1 MLEVSL
7 LVLEVLEEEEGLVA
21 LSLEEKEDLAYQEVA
36 EAPEELEVAEARDQ
50 RKSHQSKDL
59 EDLGDELEIFLD
71 RDSAYQM
78 LWQNEYLKDRG

>member
-7 LVLEVLEEEEGLVA
+7 LVLEVLEEEEDLAA